1 VAVLGRRLVSLVVV
15 LLLVSFAA
23 FLLVDRLPGGPE
35 VAILGPAATPEKLA
49 QVRHDLDLDQPF
61 AERYARWLGHAV
73 EGDFGRSY
81 DQGLPV
87 SDILR
92 RRVPATLQLVLG
104 AQVLAILLAV
114 PAALI
119 AALRPGGLLDRTLAH
134 ACFLLVTIPAFAVGL
149 VLQYVF
155 AERLGWLPVAQYTPF
170 SQDPIEN
177 FRTLVLPAATLAIG
191 QAAVYARVLQ
201 AELASTLEQD
211 FILVARAKG
220 LGRRRVLLR
229 HALRPSSLTLVT
241 VIGLNF
247 GLLLSGTL
255 VVERIFGVPGL
266 GGLITG
272 SLPTRDFT
280 TLQGAVVVLAV
291 AFVTVN
297 FVVDLV
303 YTVLDPRIR
312 RRGLT

>member
-1 VAVLGRRLVSLVVV
+1 VAALGRRLVSLAVVV
-15 LLLVSFAA
+15 LLVSFGA
-23 FLLVDRLPGGPE
+23 FLIVDRLPGGPE
-35 VAILGPAATPEKLA
+35 VAILGPAATPESLA
-49 QVRHDLDLDQPF
+49 QVRHDLGLDEPF
-61 AERYARWLGHAV
+61 AERYVRWLGHAV
-73 EGDFGRSY
+73 QGDFGRSY

-92 RRVPATLQLVLG
+92 RRVPATFQLVLA

-114 PAALI
+114 PTALAA
-119 AALRPGGLLDRTLAH
+119 AMRPGGLLDRLLSQV
-134 ACFLLVTIPAFAVGL
+134 CFVLVVIPAFAIGL

-155 AERLGWLPVAQYTPF
+155 AERLGWLPAARYTPF
-170 SQDPIEN
+170 SQDPLEN
-177 FRTLVLPAATLAIG
+177 LRTLVLPAFTLAIG

-201 AELASTLEQD
+201 TELASTLEQD
-211 FILVARAKG
+211 FILMARAKG
-220 LGRRRVLLR
+220 LGPRRVLLR

-241 VIGLNF
+241 LIGLNF
-247 GLLLSGTL
+247 GLLLSGSL

-280 TLQGAVVVLAV
+280 SLQGAVVVLAL
-291 AFVTVN
+291 AFVAVG

-303 YTVLDPRIR
+303 YAALDPRIR
-312 RRGLT
+312 RRGRL

>member
-1 VAVLGRRLVSLVVV
+1 MAALGRRLVSLAVV
-15 LLLVSFAA
+15 LLLVSFGC

-35 VAILGPAATPEKLA
+35 VAILGPAATPETLA

-61 AERYARWLGHAV
+61 AERYVRWLGHAV
-73 EGDFGRSY
+73 QGDFGRSY

-104 AQVLAILLAV
+104 AQVLAVLLAV
-114 PAALI
+114 PAALG
-119 AALRPGGLLDRTLAH
+119 AALRPGGRVDRLVAH
-134 ACFLLVTIPAFAVGL
+134 ACFALVTVPSFAVGL

-155 AERLGWLPVAQYTPF
+155 AERLRWLPAARYTPF
-170 SQDPIEN
+170 GQDPLEN
-177 FRTLVLPAATLAIG
+177 LRTLVLPSVTLAIG

-220 LGRRRVLLR
+220 LGRGRVLVR

-241 VIGLNF
+241 LLGLNF
-247 GLLLSGTL
+247 GLLLSGSL

-266 GGLITG
+266 GGLITQ

-280 TLQGAVVVLAV
+280 SLQGAVVVLAV
-291 AFVTVN
+291 AFVAVN
-297 FVVDLV
+297 FLVDVV
-303 YTVLDPRIR
+303 YAVLDPRIR
-312 RRGLT
+312 RRGRA